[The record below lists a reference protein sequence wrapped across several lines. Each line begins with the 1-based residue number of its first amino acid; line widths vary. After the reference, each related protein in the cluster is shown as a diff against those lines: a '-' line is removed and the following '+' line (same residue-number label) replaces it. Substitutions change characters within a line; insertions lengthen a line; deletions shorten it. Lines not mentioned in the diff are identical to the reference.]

1 MPKCLQEKDS
11 KRIMFKS
18 VFKYTLFLMLMMLMP
33 SGLAAQMK
41 QLSQAKDYLKTGKNL
56 DKAESLIQVSL
67 PTLRRRIIS
76 RLGRCLSRR

>member
-1 MPKCLQEKDS
+1 MPKYLQEKDS

-18 VFKYTLFLMLMMLMP
+18 IFKYTLFLMLMMLMP

>member
-1 MPKCLQEKDS
+1 
-11 KRIMFKS
+11 
-18 VFKYTLFLMLMMLMP
+18 MLMMLMP